1 MLEPAHSSV
10 NQPSSWWTNGAQVYK
25 VLSCWQQTPRVQW
38 PRPTFCSHFPKRTQN
53 TYTQITGSSICDNP
67 HGAGDAHAHHM
78 VRTVK
83 CSVMCCNSRT
93 RSRPVDDYYFG
104 QVFVTL
110 SGRVGNLSPEFF
122 HNRHKVSVSA
132 LLWEPIGTDHQ
143 RIRQRKLSPAKTST
157 CAARNWVFQ
166 LLLLLFSRSRD
177 VTLCVN
183 VGHPEKREVWPFQAL
198 DVVRTHQGEKQPT
211 APKKPKRP
219 TLPYMVKRRIYSR
232 RLPRRRETAT
242 AAPPSRLVTYIFS
255 FALLHVDISSE
266 IGLRFRHTTTWP
278 FGR

>member
-1 MLEPAHSSV
+1 
-10 NQPSSWWTNGAQVYK
+10 
-25 VLSCWQQTPRVQW
+25 
-38 PRPTFCSHFPKRTQN
+38 
-53 TYTQITGSSICDNP
+53 
-67 HGAGDAHAHHM
+67 
-78 VRTVK
+78 
-83 CSVMCCNSRT
+83 MCCL
-93 RSRPVDDYYFG
+93 
-104 QVFVTL
+104 QEL
-110 SGRVGNLSPEFF
+110 
-122 HNRHKVSVSA
+122 SVSTA
-132 LLWEPIGTDHQ
+132 
-143 RIRQRKLSPAKTST
+143 
-157 CAARNWVFQ
+157 AAR
-166 LLLLLFSRSRD
+166 LLPSSRSRD
-177 VTLCVN
+177 FVCQC
-183 VGHPEKREVWPFQAL
+183 GPSRKKREVWPFQAL